1 MSDDEDS
8 MKLEVIQGGRDRLEE
23 DALRAIWLGTE
34 SESRAALLRLE
45 RPANSSLSL
54 VVSDSTAEPPAPVP
68 ETE

>member
-1 MSDDEDS
+1 